1 MPSCVRGLSVVAEHA
16 TNGADGL
23 AQRAV
28 RDDGVGPDAIEDVPP
43 MDGLMTMF
51 NEKDEEIEVSRN
63 ERLRRLTAQQQP
75 PAW

>member
-1 MPSCVRGLSVVAEHA
+1 
-16 TNGADGL
+16 
-23 AQRAV
+23 
-28 RDDGVGPDAIEDVPP
+28 